1 MSRTAEIL
9 RSDLTYKVRND
20 IEKNNDRSNIEGTQ
34 VKTSKNKSQNKH
46 VFLGQICF
54 KLGVAHSNS
63 EQGTH
68 EVG

>member
-34 VKTSKNKSQNKH
+34 VKTSKNK
-46 VFLGQICF
+46 
-54 KLGVAHSNS
+54 
-63 EQGTH
+63 
-68 EVG
+68 

>member
-34 VKTSKNKSQNKH
+34 VKTSHKISMYSLDKF
-46 VFLGQICF
+46 V
-54 KLGVAHSNS
+54 SNWVLLTPTLNR
-63 EQGTH
+63 EHMRWG
-68 EVG
+68 E